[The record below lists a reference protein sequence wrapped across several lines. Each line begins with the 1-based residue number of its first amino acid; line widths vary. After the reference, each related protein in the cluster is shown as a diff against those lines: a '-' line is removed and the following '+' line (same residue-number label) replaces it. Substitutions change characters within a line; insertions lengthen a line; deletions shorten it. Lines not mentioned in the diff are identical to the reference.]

1 MALTKPRF
9 SQISQVDSGT
19 TSKADITFDDNLI
32 LCNAKGD
39 SSSDV
44 GFIFNRGANLKS
56 AIVWDKS
63 ASAFVLARTDLVG
76 TSATK
81 EINIVNYESLHLQD
95 LLSSGN
101 VTISGNLTVTGS
113 VISTSIVGEPGP
125 MGPQGIQGVP
135 GPQGIPG
142 NDGASGTGASAVAQ
156 VLSGTIPAMSGTA
169 LIPSD
174 NTTPLSTEGTLLWT
188 QSITPTTATSRVGIM
203 SSVFVDSGTANR
215 NITMAIFRGTTCIH
229 AQVVN
234 VTSVGRPMNLTINFV
249 DHPNTTSAV
258 TYTARVGSNSSA
270 TWYINN
276 NSSSVRYGGA
286 SNSDYIIME
295 YV

>member
-9 SQISQVDSGT
+9 SQISQVDLGL
-19 TSKADITFDDNLI
+19 TSKADISFDDNLI
-32 LCNAKGD
+32 LLNAKGD
-39 SSSDV
+39 AASDV

-56 AIVWDKS
+56 ALVWDKS
-63 ASAFVLARTDLVG
+63 ATAFVLARTDLIG
-76 TSATK
+76 TNATK
-81 EINIVNYESLHLQD
+81 EISIVNYESLYLQD

-125 MGPQGIQGVP
+125 MGPQG
-135 GPQGIPG
+135 PQGIPG
-142 NDGASGTGASAVAQ
+142 NDGASGAAAVAQ
-156 VLSGTIPAMSGTA
+156 VLSGPINAMSGTA